1 MNLLPKASSEFAS
14 EKYWNEFFHKR
25 GKAAF
30 EWYGEFWQHA
40 ETIFKYLKES
50 TDKILIVGCGNST
63 LSADLYDSGYRN
75 ITSID
80 ISDVAIRQ
88 MNDKYVTSRPQM
100 QFLQMDATQMNF
112 KDEEFSVILD
122 KGTVDALTPDS
133 DSAAKLY
140 AVLKEVSRVLRVGGR
155 FLCISLLQTHILQA
169 LLKWF
174 SSDPAWTWV
183 IRFHRCEDAE
193 AQEEGAS
200 RLVLPVFV
208 VVFTKLKRLL
218 GLETVT
224 ELAFDPQSKPR
235 RVPASTV
242 CNEVASMQQY
252 AFIRHRI
259 AKRNLEKGDDVS
271 LDLYASWSDIPRYRL
286 FVCDLQAKIQ
296 TQLKFAIFIV
306 PQGRESEWLFSTAEG
321 RQQLTETCRADRVI
335 VVHLCREQNYL
346 GLDQVKKE
354 LSSKVME
361 LAPASYMEGKQV
373 PFMTTG
379 DDVGHRQIRHQGCS
393 ALSGQ
398 YVIEDVSLPK
408 GIVVRRL
415 IFLDK
420 PHVIQTEARLKSVK
434 LKGQKG
440 KVWEV
445 VKDDLRSEYYKYMVA
460 GLAFIMPKGT
470 EEPASALMVGLGGGT
485 LPLFL
490 ATKFPKLQLSVVEL
504 DPEVVDVARKWYLP
518 QDCPMEI
525 CVEDG
530 LKAFERLSKE
540 GKTFDLVFLDV
551 DNKDLSEGLTCPPA
565 EFLAEKTLKELAAI
579 TKCTGAVV
587 INFVCRNEALKK
599 EMYQRLKKVFC
610 AVYFQ
615 SIPDNVNE
623 VLYLSNSECD
633 TTMKTFIS
641 NVEQLRSTMDTT
653 SNGNIADLMEG
664 LNLV

>member
-14 EKYWNEFFHKR
+14 EQYWNEFFHKR
-25 GKAAF
+25 GQAAF

-40 ETIFKYLKES
+40 EIIFKYLKES
-50 TDKILIVGCGNST
+50 TDKILVVGCGNSA
-63 LSADLYDSGYRN
+63 LSADLYDTGHRN
-75 ITSID
+75 VISID
-80 ISDVAIRQ
+80 ISDVVIRQ
-88 MNDKYVTSRPQM
+88 MNEKYVNSRPQM
-100 QFLQMDATQMNF
+100 QFLQMDAIQMKF

-133 DSAAKLY
+133 DSATKLY

-155 FLCISLLQTHILQA
+155 FLCISLLQFHVLQA
-169 LLKWF
+169 LLNWF
-174 SSDPAWTWV
+174 SSDSAWTWV

-193 AQEEGAS
+193 VQDAS
-200 RLVLPVFV
+200 RLVLPVFI
-208 VVFTKLKRLL
+208 VVFTKLKRLP
-218 GLETVT
+218 GLQTVT
-224 ELAFDPQSKPR
+224 ELAFDSQSKPR
-235 RVPASTV
+235 RVPASTIYG
-242 CNEVASMQQY
+242 EVASIQQY
-252 AFIRHRI
+252 AFLRHHI
-259 AKRNLEKGDDVS
+259 VKRDLEKEDDVS
-271 LDLYASWSDIPRYRL
+271 LDLYASGSDTPRYRL

-296 TQLKFAIFIV
+296 TQLKFGIFIV
-306 PQGRESEWLFSTAEG
+306 PQGRESEWLFSTVEG

-335 VVHLCREQNYL
+335 VVHLCREQNYVD
-346 GLDQVKKE
+346 LDQVKEE

-361 LAPASYMEGKQV
+361 LAPASYVEGNQV

-379 DDVGHRQIRHQGCS
+379 DDVGHREIRYQGCS

-408 GIVVRRL
+408 GTTVRRL

-420 PHVIQTEARLKSVK
+420 PHVIQTEARIKSVK
-434 LKGQKG
+434 RKGQKG

-445 VKDDLRSEYYKYMVA
+445 VTDDLRSEYYKYMVA

-470 EEPASALMVGLGGGT
+470 EEPATALMVGLGGGT

-490 ATKFPKLQLSVVEL
+490 ATMFSKLQLTVVEL
-504 DPEVVDVARKWYLP
+504 DPDVVDLARKWYLP
-518 QDCPMEI
+518 QVCPMEI

-530 LKAFERLSKE
+530 LKTFERLSKE
-540 GKTFDLVFLDV
+540 GKTFDLVFVDV

-565 EFLAEKTLKELAAI
+565 EFLTEQVLKELAAI

-599 EMYQRLKKVFC
+599 EVYQRLKKAFC
-610 AVYFQ
+610 GVYIQ
-615 SIPDNVNE
+615 KIPDNVNE

-633 TTMKTFIS
+633 SLMKTFTS
-641 NVEQLRSTMDTT
+641 NLKQLKNTMDKT
-653 SNGNIADLMEG
+653 SNGNIDDLMDG
-664 LNLV
+664 LNLA

>member
-14 EKYWNEFFHKR
+14 EQYWNEFFHKR
-25 GKAAF
+25 GRAAF

-40 ETIFKYLKES
+40 EIIFKYLKEL
-50 TDKILIVGCGNST
+50 TDKILIVGCGNSA
-63 LSADLYDSGYRN
+63 LSADLYDTGHRN
-75 ITSID
+75 IISVD
-80 ISDVAIRQ
+80 ISDVVIRQ
-88 MNDKYVTSRPQM
+88 MNEKYVNSRPQM
-100 QFLQMDATQMNF
+100 QFLQMDATQMQF

-133 DSAAKLY
+133 DSATKLY

-155 FLCISLLQTHILQA
+155 FLCISLLQTHVLQA

-174 SSDPAWTWV
+174 SSDSAWTWV

-193 AQEEGAS
+193 VQDAS
-200 RLVLPVFV
+200 RLVLPVFI
-208 VVFTKLKRLL
+208 VVFTKLKRLP

-224 ELAFDPQSKPR
+224 ELAFDSQSKPR
-235 RVPASTV
+235 RVPASTI
-242 CNEVASMQQY
+242 CGEVASIQQY
-252 AFIRHRI
+252 AFLRHHI
-259 AKRNLEKGDDVS
+259 VKRNLEKEDNVS
-271 LDLYASWSDIPRYRL
+271 LDLYASGSDTPRYRL

-296 TQLKFAIFIV
+296 TQLKFGIFIV
-306 PQGRESEWLFSTAEG
+306 PQGRESEWLFSTVEG
-321 RQQLTETCRADRVI
+321 RQQLTETCQADRVI
-335 VVHLCREQNYL
+335 VVHLCREQNYVD
-346 GLDQVKKE
+346 LDQVKKE

-361 LAPASYMEGKQV
+361 LAPASYVKGNQV

-379 DDVGHRQIRHQGCS
+379 DDVGHREIRHQGCS

-408 GIVVRRL
+408 GTTVRRL

-420 PHVIQTEARLKSVK
+420 PHVIQTEARIKSVK
-434 LKGQKG
+434 RKGQKG

-445 VKDDLRSEYYKYMVA
+445 VTDDLRSEYYKYMVA

-470 EEPASALMVGLGGGT
+470 EEPATALMVGLGGGT

-490 ATKFPKLQLSVVEL
+490 ATMFSKLQLTVVEL
-504 DPEVVDVARKWYLP
+504 DPDVVDLARKWYLP
-518 QDCPMEI
+518 QVCPMEI

-530 LKAFERLSKE
+530 LKTFERLSKE
-540 GKTFDLVFLDV
+540 GKTFDLVFVDV

-565 EFLAEKTLKELAAI
+565 EFLTEQVLKELAAI

-599 EMYQRLKKVFC
+599 EVYQRLKKAFC
-610 AVYFQ
+610 GVYVQ
-615 SIPDNVNE
+615 KIPDNVNE

-633 TTMKTFIS
+633 SLMKTFTS
-641 NVEQLRSTMDTT
+641 NVKQLRNTMDKT
-653 SNGNIADLMEG
+653 SNGDLTDLMDG
-664 LNLV
+664 LNLA

>member
-14 EKYWNEFFHKR
+14 EQYWNEFFHKR
-25 GKAAF
+25 GRAAF

-40 ETIFKYLKES
+40 EIIFKYLKEL
-50 TDKILIVGCGNST
+50 TDKILIVGCGNSA
-63 LSADLYDSGYRN
+63 LSADLYDTGHRN
-75 ITSID
+75 IISID
-80 ISDVAIRQ
+80 ISDVVIRQ
-88 MNDKYVTSRPQM
+88 MNEKYVNSRPQM
-100 QFLQMDATQMNF
+100 QFLQMDATQMQF

-133 DSAAKLY
+133 DSATKLY

-155 FLCISLLQTHILQA
+155 FLCISLLQTHVLQA

-174 SSDPAWTWV
+174 SSDSAWTWV

-193 AQEEGAS
+193 VQDAS
-200 RLVLPVFV
+200 RLVLPVFI
-208 VVFTKLKRLL
+208 VVFTKLKRLP

-224 ELAFDPQSKPR
+224 ELAFDSQSKPR
-235 RVPASTV
+235 RVPASTI
-242 CNEVASMQQY
+242 CGEVASIQQY
-252 AFIRHRI
+252 AFLRHHI
-259 AKRNLEKGDDVS
+259 VKRNLEKEDNVS
-271 LDLYASWSDIPRYRL
+271 LDLYASGSDTPRYRL

-296 TQLKFAIFIV
+296 TQLKFGIFIV
-306 PQGRESEWLFSTAEG
+306 PQGRESEWLFSTVEG
-321 RQQLTETCRADRVI
+321 RQQLTETCQADRVI
-335 VVHLCREQNYL
+335 VVHLCREQNYAD
-346 GLDQVKKE
+346 LDQVKKE

-361 LAPASYMEGKQV
+361 LAPASYVEGNQV

-379 DDVGHRQIRHQGCS
+379 DDVGHREIRHQGCS

-408 GIVVRRL
+408 GTTVRRL

-420 PHVIQTEARLKSVK
+420 PHVIQTEARIKSVRR
-434 LKGQKG
+434 KGQKG

-445 VKDDLRSEYYKYMVA
+445 VTDDLRSEYYKYMVA

-470 EEPASALMVGLGGGT
+470 EEPATALMVGLGGGT

-490 ATKFPKLQLSVVEL
+490 ATMFSKLQLTVVEL
-504 DPEVVDVARKWYLP
+504 DPDVVDLARKWYLP
-518 QDCPMEI
+518 QVCPMEI

-530 LKAFERLSKE
+530 LKTFERLSKE
-540 GKTFDLVFLDV
+540 GKTFDLVFVDV

-565 EFLAEKTLKELAAI
+565 EFLTEQVLKELAAI

-599 EMYQRLKKVFC
+599 EVYQRLKKAFC
-610 AVYFQ
+610 GVYVQ
-615 SIPDNVNE
+615 KIPDNVNE

-633 TTMKTFIS
+633 SLMKTFTS
-641 NVEQLRSTMDTT
+641 NVKQLRNTMDKT
-653 SNGNIADLMEG
+653 SNGDITDLMDG
-664 LNLV
+664 LNLA

>member
-63 LSADLYDSGYRN
+63 LSADLYDSGYKN

-80 ISDVAIRQ
+80 ISDVVIRQ
-88 MNDKYVTSRPQM
+88 MNDKYVSSRPQM
-100 QFLQMDATQMNF
+100 KFLQMDATQMNF
-112 KDEEFSVILD
+112 KDEEFSVIVD
-122 KGTVDALTPDS
+122 KGTVDALTPNS
-133 DSAAKLY
+133 DSAAKL
-140 AVLKEVSRVLRVGGR
+140 
-155 FLCISLLQTHILQA
+155 
-169 LLKWF
+169 
-174 SSDPAWTWV
+174 PAWTWV

-193 AQEEGAS
+193 AHEEGAS

-271 LDLYASWSDIPRYRL
+271 LDLYASWSDVPRYRL

-296 TQLKFAIFIV
+296 TQ
-306 PQGRESEWLFSTAEG
+306 ESEWLFSTAEG
-321 RQQLTETCRADRVI
+321 RQQLTETCQADRVI

-361 LAPASYMEGKQV
+361 LAPASYVEGKQV

-398 YVIEDVSLPK
+398 YVIEDVTLPK
-408 GIVVRRL
+408 GVVVRRL

-420 PHVIQTEARLKSVK
+420 PHVIQTEARLKSVR

-470 EEPASALMVGLGGGT
+470 GELASALMVGLGGWDT
-485 LPLFL
+485 
-490 ATKFPKLQLSVVEL
+490 ATFSSNQVPK
-504 DPEVVDVARKWYLP
+504 
-518 QDCPMEI
+518 
-525 CVEDG
+525 
-530 LKAFERLSKE
+530 
-540 GKTFDLVFLDV
+540 
-551 DNKDLSEGLTCPPA
+551 A
-565 EFLAEKTLKELAAI
+565 ETDS
-579 TKCTGAVV
+579 
-587 INFVCRNEALKK
+587 CRV
-599 EMYQRLKKVFC
+599 R
-610 AVYFQ
+610 
-615 SIPDNVNE
+615 P
-623 VLYLSNSECD
+623 
-633 TTMKTFIS
+633 
-641 NVEQLRSTMDTT
+641 
-653 SNGNIADLMEG
+653 
-664 LNLV
+664 